1 MYSVCMCVLFIQ
13 IKDNLYAEGIFK
25 ENSGARFVL
34 EEKVEEKLELKIW
47 VVVVLSTKLRYS
59 TINHLSSSQFPS
71 Y

>member
-34 EEKVEEKLELKIW
+34 EEKVE
-47 VVVVLSTKLRYS
+47 
-59 TINHLSSSQFPS
+59 
-71 Y
+71 